1 MVKPPRLVKS
11 SDYLR
16 EKYFPSLGV
25 KQNGDLPLGVIL
37 NMGEKVKW
45 SLGVKMEATNEE
57 FYEAFM
63 EMSVVWGMGP

>member
-1 MVKPPRLVKS
+1 MVKPPRLAKS
-11 SDYLR
+11 SDYFR
-16 EKYFPSLGV
+16 EKYFPSLGGR
-25 KQNGDLPLGVIL
+25 QNGDLPLGVIL

-63 EMSVVWGMGP
+63 EKGVVWGMGP